1 MANPADD
8 QRSQPVVA
16 RVVRRLTPQYRP
28 MRRPLSTFV
37 RLSAGGDWIR
47 TISSARADSDVRM
60 VDYRVEAAELVDLVA
75 NCSRPTDGGE
85 VPRTAPRAPAAVAK
99 ILPPRARSSM
109 RCETQRRQAAS
120 RFRGHEQRTSR
131 RAGPT

>member
-47 TISSARADSDVRM
+47 TISSARADSDVRI
-60 VDYRVEAAELVDLVA
+60 VDYRVEAAELRQLFSPHGWWRGPQNGSSSAGGRREDPPFA
-75 NCSRPTDGGE
+75 CS
-85 VPRTAPRAPAAVAK
+85 A
-99 ILPPRARSSM
+99 SS
-109 RCETQRRQAAS
+109 AS
-120 RFRGHEQRTSR
+120 RG
-131 RAGPT
+131 